1 MVIWRRI
8 LHRFLSRELVEE
20 LFPEIENFD
29 YSGNNVSESPK
40 AQSVEKGLRDVIA
53 NHKDI
58 SLETFAELLEYE
70 ET

>member
-1 MVIWRRI
+1 M
-8 LHRFLSRELVEE
+8 EE